1 VKTPSTHLAR
11 WPIFEVAPENQEGND
26 SQMQIIII
34 AVLTVALVALLVLRQ
49 RQASN

>member
-1 VKTPSTHLAR
+1 MQRGRRADDLPGSPRNLER
-11 WPIFEVAPENQEGND
+11 ND